1 MQALRY
7 GRAWLF
13 AGAVLLVIGLLSA
26 LSPVQSLV
34 PVSMNDKVLHA
45 LGFLFFMLWFGGVFP
60 VRVAPLLVVGLAS
73 YGIFIEVLQSFTPTR
88 EAEFLDLVADLAG
101 ILVGWALSRAG
112 FSRWC
117 ATLESWLVPQ
127 KS

>member
-1 MQALRY
+1 M
-7 GRAWLF
+7 
-13 AGAVLLVIGLLSA
+13 AGAILLVFGLFSA

-34 PVSMNDKVLHA
+34 PLDMNDKVIHA
-45 LGFLFFMLWFGGVFP
+45 LGFLCFMLWFGGVFQA
-60 VRVAPLLVVGLAS
+60 RFAPALVVGLAS
-73 YGIFIEVLQSFTPTR
+73 YGILIEVLQSFTPTR
-88 EAEFLDLVADLAG
+88 QAEFLDVVADLAG
-101 ILVGWALSRAG
+101 ILLGWALSAAG

>member
-1 MQALRY
+1 MQPLRY

-13 AGAVLLVIGLLSA
+13 AGAVLLVFGLLSA

-45 LGFLFFMLWFGGVFP
+45 LGFMFFMLWFGGVFQL
-60 VRVAPLLVVGLAS
+60 RCAPFLVGGLAF
-73 YGIFIEVLQSFTPTR
+73 YGILIEVLQSFTPTR
-88 EAEFLDLVADLAG
+88 QAEFLDLVADLAG
-101 ILVGWALSRAG
+101 ILLGWALSAAG

-127 KS
+127 KP